1 MFNKAD
7 VTSLCIFILAESTED
22 VYYNNP
28 LAVSVSR
35 QVYIHTAFI
44 YISIL
49 YITSQRKHSYT
60 S

>member
-7 VTSLCIFILAESTED
+7 VTSPCIFILAESTED

-44 YISIL
+44 DISIL
-49 YITSQRKHSYT
+49 YITSQRKHS
-60 S
+60 